1 MGIPFCIE
9 INMPK
14 TSSKKLRIT
23 DKALANSQ
31 VKGSAE
37 AKAIRQKNAA
47 KKQKAI
53 KSHPRKKISK
63 EQVAER
69 KAKSDKWLEANK
81 AKKASNAARAVK
93 KGQVVKRSRKVRHSV
108 QFRRPHTLRLGK
120 KPQYPRKSY
129 YPGNAR
135 DEFKTLLYP
144 LTTEPVMKKIEDDNT
159 LVFIVDVK
167 STKAS
172 IKDAVRRMYDVK
184 ALKVN
189 TLIRPDGKKKAY
201 VRLTADYDALDVAS
215 KIGII

>member
-1 MGIPFCIE
+1 
-9 INMPK
+9 MPK

-53 KSHPRKKISK
+53 KSHPRKKITK

-81 AKKASNAARAVK
+81 AKKAGEAKKASNAARAVK
-93 KGQVVKRSRKVRHSV
+93 KGQVVKKSRKVRHSV

>member
-81 AKKASNAARAVK
+81 AKKAGEAKKASNAARAVK
-93 KGQVVKRSRKVRHSV
+93 KS
-108 QFRRPHTLRLGK
+108 
-120 KPQYPRKSY
+120 
-129 YPGNAR
+129 
-135 DEFKTLLYP
+135 
-144 LTTEPVMKKIEDDNT
+144 EDDNT

-215 KIGII
+215 KI

>member
-31 VKGSAE
+31 GKGSAE

-81 AKKASNAARAVK
+81 AKKA
-93 KGQVVKRSRKVRHSV
+93 
-108 QFRRPHTLRLGK
+108 
-120 KPQYPRKSY
+120 QYPRKSY

>member
-53 KSHPRKKISK
+53 KAG
-63 EQVAER
+63 E
-69 KAKSDKWLEANK
+69 

-144 LTTEPVMKKIEDDNT
+144 LTTDPVMKKIEDDNT